1 MDLDRYNYL
10 QRRDI
15 KLAEII
21 PDQMLE
27 LMEMLIHWIF
37 QVGEQNNLEIKTIEL
52 AAILSKLYL
61 SKQLIDSDRV
71 YLIGIVSL
79 MIAVKFNEC
88 QNKIQMNIQDCVNQ
102 CQSKYS
108 SKEITDM
115 EMSLLSLIEYD
126 ANITTITDYYD
137 GEAVQID
144 LVLFVTLDSEFLYFQ
159 KYELYEAIRNFYS
172 KDTSNLSENTKNII
186 KRISAKINQLTAN
199 DENNTPKI
207 KRKTIK
213 KKKFRRS
220 RFYSQQS
227 ITL

>member
-10 QRRDI
+10 QKRDI
-15 KLAEII
+15 KLAQII
-21 PDQMLE
+21 PDQMLQV
-27 LMEMLIHWIF
+27 MEMLIHWIF

-61 SKQLIDSDRV
+61 SKQLIDSDTV
-71 YLIGIVSL
+71 DLIGIVSI

-126 ANITTITDYYD
+126 ANMTTITDYYD

-186 KRISAKINQLTAN
+186 SRISAKINQLTAN
-199 DENNTPKI
+199 DVSNTPKI
-207 KRKTIK
+207 KKKIIK
-213 KKKFRRS
+213 KKGLRRS
-220 RFYSQQS
+220 KIYSSQS